1 MKRSIILLALMWALT
16 ACDKETTISLPET
29 IAGTAWAATKGDGSH
44 ISLVFNA
51 ETYSLE
57 RYEPNDGKTEQTAEP
72 NEEQPAEIR
81 TYHYEPPR
89 VELLDGSDV
98 ILSGEVTTDGKSY
111 LMMSLHN
118 ADNNIVETLFK
129 VK

>member
-1 MKRSIILLALMWALT
+1 MKRSIIFLALMWALA
-16 ACDKETTISLPET
+16 ACDKETTISIPET

-44 ISLVFNA
+44 ISLVFDA

-72 NEEQPAEIR
+72 NEEQPAKTR
-81 TYHYEPPR
+81 TYRYERPR
-89 VELLDGSDV
+89 VELLEGSEV
-98 ILSGEVTTDGKSY
+98 ILSGEITTDGKSY